1 MEDSWEIRQRAP
13 LQKWQVSVVTSDDF
27 QTSTTTVSI
36 VILECH
42 ISDIILRIIII
53 IYKMIIIMIMII
65 ILSTDLSITI
75 IIITLRPTR
84 VPQRISTICL
94 SYSRLNISNA

>member
-36 VILECH
+36 VIFECH

-53 IYKMIIIMIMII
+53 IIYKIIMII